1 MKMFYLVGKFFK
13 GATVLS
19 VDSFLRAQHLDVT
32 ALIIRSE
39 IREIWAETTK
49 ESKKE
54 PNHGAN

>member
-1 MKMFYLVGKFFK
+1 MFYLVGKFFK